1 MQKKKDTQ
9 LQKRITALVMSGVLL
24 ATSVP
29 LMTRPMAAEPSP
41 TDGHWSPEPY
51 FSDAAKDEGAAAW
64 FQNDGSIAVKFPAA
78 IGGETSFREQE
89 KKKNIEGYMFEI
101 FALGKKNPDLTG
113 APEALP
119 ETPIYSTMVAA
130 ADVIKTMDGKSFML
144 TKLFQPGE
152 IQMNGQ
158 PVTRDTDV
166 RLDIR
171 ITAVD
176 DGKWFSEPI
185 DTIVTD
191 VPVFE
196 YDEQKYELIDER
208 NEYAMRQITMFENGW
223 ADKSKRG
230 LLNDFP
236 NEDDRGIEFSN
247 LDPNPET
254 SVSKIVPEVG
264 APYGIDAGENK
275 VGRPS
280 NAIGFRI
287 KNLIGATGSKNFY
300 FDSALSREAYD
311 FTNTDEIWFW
321 FDCSEVHLKD
331 VSFRLRYNEK
341 LMRAWKDAN
350 VNPAP
355 EGYGNDNMSRVPYST
370 KGFSVNK
377 TQAEIDAAKP
387 ILMQSA
393 DGGWKQVKLSAN
405 GTVDLDHFKGYVRV
419 PLELFCA
426 EEDVT
431 VNMHANVVKNAY
443 YNNPFIQ
450 GKENFVTL
458 TKAGT
463 PITEG
468 YLTQLV
474 ETWKGWSTTYTDKGF
489 APAVMVRDAGTESGR
504 RIFWDGTAFVDKGG
518 EFTDAAGNKKTGAF
532 KAIED
537 IYSAGFEIGS
547 YTEESVKKEF
557 FYDNVMA
564 YKKPIIDEHGVAHP
578 NPFPDDQLNGGSN
591 SIGKP
596 VNNFYN
602 QKLDRANIILNAIDN
617 LILAPAWTNYKEVE
631 YISDMIKGFSLSFGE
646 KPGNPKNIFADTDEN
661 ATNGMTAMAIE
672 LDRLDTWKKYR
683 TARALCLEYGTI
695 QEVNGELQIPAN
707 ADMTDLVPGMIEILE
722 NLPPR
727 DWMVNP
733 DAKQKAE
740 IIKLY
745 QAYVTLNRT
754 QLEALGTEEIKA
766 CFDYF
771 AILGKSLGASQN
783 DFVVGQHLAEK
794 PFLPFCDFEQCS
806 IGMNQIVPRV
816 EDDHHSYYGAETDCR
831 HTKGVNTMAGPVGN
845 IHAKGEYLPQNA
857 IPNSTSIHATTAV
870 MRPDGFMGSKAP
882 RIYIHSNSNAVN
894 TLTVSRD
901 GKDNADLNALKR
913 SGGCGANGYQLGKL
927 AKGYSGNES
936 DEATEPP
943 LSLIFYVDFTEL
955 DKEFNMAVNIFSTNN
970 DGTIVKLRPNL
981 SLFGTDSNRKFFLLD
996 PETGNWELTH
1006 CAATQYHFNSESNA
1020 NDKLDLNGY
1029 KGYVRIPL
1037 YHIKGGA
1044 LDDTKLDE
1052 TAEWLNNI
1060 FAIQI
1065 GVGGAGMQGKSYV
1078 IDNIGFTYSEN
1089 YYNPNGQQKPKDK
1102 TYEEIYNAKANPALE
1117 FEYAVDELDAFRKDQ
1132 TTEVENVKNAIKL
1145 YDGLT
1150 DHQRTLPSVKNA
1162 VIALQRAAKWAN
1174 LEWNGQPNSLP
1185 VIIPGESVRPNAVDP
1200 FADPT
1205 ITADVLESEKMTYKR
1220 ESLTLKSF
1228 KAYVEDANLFPTE
1241 AKKADLSVKTGNN
1254 VRFPGFNTK
1263 QNDPLAVGEV
1273 NYAGLGFKDKDQ
1285 VDRILLLFEY
1295 GFSRLSWADQM
1306 KFQKA
1311 PALDNLSREADI
1323 WNKTDEEINA
1333 LPDSPQFIEAWNVYK
1348 AAVRCRELE
1357 KTRTAVEEICQGNKN
1372 AVPPVPEEQKHEG
1385 IFSMYK
1391 SYGYKPEDAGPNES
1405 EKIQDFTEIARRGE
1419 IENLYNK
1426 VYVAQPYYAK
1436 VAAQSGAVVPILN
1449 NFASSVNLFLL
1460 NSKEYQFGAQAPT
1473 AAGLLQ
1479 LQQKYTELNTE
1490 LNKVIAKDQLIQSSM
1505 NPRGLWE
1512 NILYAID
1519 DYTNLLN
1526 NFKRTGELYT
1536 PIEHIR
1542 RKFPIVKTTTAPETD
1557 TTRPAGTDLFMTEK
1571 NNYTDKTVANSFQ
1584 VTYAVDLSQLDGVN
1598 QNWLTFKPTAGV
1610 MKVAANME
1618 GGVPYELTLQINKV
1632 KRDAQGAVL
1641 STEPVKDA
1649 VTALTAKQIQAAV
1662 AGAPIGLCQ
1671 IEPNLYGKDA
1681 DGNSYSLEV
1690 QILSKMNAADIP
1702 VNAFYGEDT
1711 FTLEVKTKNG
1721 ADFVPF
1727 VNAKNQNYASSI
1739 TPKTYTVAY
1748 GKGDTYS
1755 VSFPAETQVNW
1766 GTTAPVDV
1774 SYQVT
1779 SQMADTAS
1787 LKVTVEDAKAAASA
1801 TPYQFLLNGTDT
1813 KQFLAYTPAGFTTP
1827 TEFKGVLNN
1836 VKPQTA
1842 CTLTIPTEEWKKSIG
1857 DYQTTLTYTVEYKN
1871 DSTPAPEPTP
1881 GV

>member
-64 FQNDGSIAVKFPAA
+64 FQNDGAIVVRFPSAV
-78 IGGETSFREQE
+78 GGETSFREQE

-119 ETPIYSTMVAA
+119 ETPLLTKMVSASEVIQTMRAGSPLLTMVFNA
-130 ADVIKTMDGKSFML
+130 
-144 TKLFQPGE
+144 GE
-152 IQMNGQ
+152 VQLGGNA
-158 PVTRDTDV
+158 VTRDTDV
-166 RLDIR
+166 RLNIR

-191 VPVFE
+191 VPIFE
-196 YDEQKYELIDER
+196 YDEGRYKTIDET
-208 NEYAMRQITMFENGW
+208 NPDAMREIVQFEGGALDTATMVTRFEGDGKHLEFVKDNPKPNAG
-223 ADKSKRG
+223 A
-230 LLNDFP
+230 LN
-236 NEDDRGIEFSN
+236 SQ
-247 LDPNPET
+247 T
-254 SVSKIVPEVG
+254 Q
-264 APYGIDAGENK
+264 
-275 VGRPS
+275 RPS
-280 NAIGFRI
+280 KGIGFRLY
-287 KNLIGATGSKNFY
+287 NELNGSNNVEHV
-300 FDSALSREAYD
+300 FDTSWSREAWD
-311 FTNTDEIWFW
+311 FYGAEEIWFW
-321 FDCSEVHLKD
+321 FDCSEVCLNNVSLRMRSNLKGYRCWAD
-331 VSFRLRYNEK
+331 GTIEEDYYNHFS
-341 LMRAWKDAN
+341 N
-350 VNPAP
+350 VI
-355 EGYGNDNMSRVPYST
+355 YST
-370 KGFSVNK
+370 KGFAQHADPAVK
-377 TQAEIDAAKP
+377 AELAKP
-387 ILMQSA
+387 VAEGGKRIRIQQK
-393 DGGWKQVKLSAN
+393 DGGWKEVNIAAGEQLN
-405 GTVDLDHFKGYVRV
+405 LDHMKGYVRV
-419 PLELFCA
+419 PVEFICSETDTTATARTDNLFAWKNDSGKAQITIPQTVVDPAGTSIAEASLMHELVFRKGGFGWNEKHMA
-426 EEDVT
+426 PALMISQRD
-431 VNMHANVVKNAY
+431 
-443 YNNPFIQ
+443 YNNQTNKDRRLKYNTATKQFD
-450 GKENFVTL
+450 ENTGV
-458 TKAGT
+458 
-463 PITEG
+463 
-468 YLTQLV
+468 YL
-474 ETWKGWSTTYTDKGF
+474 ET
-489 APAVMVRDAGTESGR
+489 
-504 RIFWDGTAFVDKGG
+504 
-518 EFTDAAGNKKTGAF
+518 NTGANGQPETFGKKGEF

-537 IYSAGFEIGS
+537 VYSVGFSFDSTTNSKDHI
-547 YTEESVKKEF
+547 F
-557 FYDNVMA
+557 FLDNIMA
-564 YKKPIIDEHGVAHP
+564 YKSTGKYPA
-578 NPFPDDQLNGGSN
+578 NNLGGKVSD
-591 SIGKP
+591 GEP
-596 VNNFYN
+596 VDTFYN
-602 QKLDRANIILNAIDN
+602 QKKDRANIVLDAIDN
-617 LILAPAWTNYKEVE
+617 LIVVPSWTDYKEVE
-631 YISDMIKGFSLSFGE
+631 YIDDMLHGFSASFGE
-646 KPGNPKNIFADTDEN
+646 DPKNPDSIFIDTDISEN
-661 ATNGMTAMAIE
+661 RGMTAIATE
-672 LDRLDTWKKYR
+672 LDRLNAWKRYR
-683 TARALCLEYGTI
+683 QARALCIEQGTI
-695 QEVNGELQIPAN
+695 IENKGELEIPAN

-722 NLPPR
+722 NLPPC

-745 QAYVTLNRT
+745 QAYISLNRT

-816 EDDHHSYYGAETDCR
+816 EDDHNAYNAGATDVR
-831 HTKGVNTMAGPVGN
+831 HTKGVNTLAGPTNYIDDKDNYLLGN
-845 IHAKGEYLPQNA
+845 PIYDFTDIHSATA
-857 IPNSTSIHATTAV
+857 I

-882 RIYIHSNSNAVN
+882 RVYINATNDVMS
-894 TLTVSRD
+894 TITVSRD
-901 GKDNADLNALKR
+901 GKDNADLNALKQ
-913 SGGCGANGYQLGKL
+913 SGGCGNNGYQLGKL
-927 AKGYSGNES
+927 AKGYSG

-981 SLFGTDSNRKFFLLD
+981 SILGTDNNRKFFLLD

-1037 YHIKGGA
+1037 YHIKGGGVGA
-1044 LDDTKLDE
+1044 TKLDE

-1065 GVGGAGMQGKSYV
+1065 GIGARDNNANLQGKSYV
-1078 IDNIGFTYSEN
+1078 IDNIGFTYSEKI
-1089 YYNPNGQQKPKDK
+1089 YNPNGQQKPKDK
-1102 TYEEIYNAKANPALE
+1102 SYEEIYGAKANPALE
-1117 FEYAVDELDAFRKDQ
+1117 FEYAVDELDAFREDQ
-1132 TTEVENVKNAIKL
+1132 TTEVQNVKNAIKL
-1145 YDGLT
+1145 YDNLT
-1150 DHQRTLPSVKNA
+1150 DYQRTLSSVKNA
-1162 VIALQRAAKWAN
+1162 AIALKRAAKWAN
-1174 LEWNGQPNSLP
+1174 LEWDGQPNSLP

-1200 FADPT
+1200 FHST
-1205 ITADVLESEKMTYKR
+1205 IITDQTLTAEVLDQEKMEYKRAPLTLESFE
-1220 ESLTLKSF
+1220 
-1228 KAYVEDANLFPTE
+1228 AYVKDAKIFPTE
-1241 AKKADLSVKTGNN
+1241 AKKADLTAKTDNN
-1254 VRFPGFNTK
+1254 VRFPGFIT
-1263 QNDPLAVGEV
+1263 DPNNLTAMGTV
-1273 NYAGLGFKDKDQ
+1273 NYAGLGFKDKDH
-1285 VDRILLLFEY
+1285 VDRVLLLFEY
-1295 GFSRLSWADQM
+1295 GFSRLPWAEQM
-1306 KFQKA
+1306 KFQKEG
-1311 PALDNLSREADI
+1311 LKGKTEQEI
-1323 WNKTDEEINA
+1323 WNMSDQELNA
-1333 LPDSPQFIEAWNVYK
+1333 LKDSKAFTDAWSVYN

-1357 KTRTAVEEICQGNKN
+1357 KTRAAVEEIYKGNQN
-1372 AVPPVPEEQKHEG
+1372 AVPPVPAEQQHGG
-1385 IFSMYK
+1385 IFSMYIP
-1391 SYGYKPEDAGPNES
+1391 YGYIPEGATVPEDVPAGDIRE
-1405 EKIQDFTEIARRGE
+1405 DFTEIARRGE

-1479 LQQKYTELNTE
+1479 LQQKYTKLNDE
-1490 LNKVIAKDQLIQSSM
+1490 LNKVIAADQLVQSSM

-1519 DYTNLLN
+1519 DYTNLQS

-1536 PIEHIR
+1536 PIEHIL

-1571 NNYTDKTVANSFQ
+1571 NSYTDKTVANSFQ
-1584 VTYAVDLSQLDGVN
+1584 VTYAVDLSQMDGVN

-1662 AGAPIGLCQ
+1662 AGAPIGICQ

-1681 DGNSYSLEV
+1681 DGNSYVLEV

-1702 VNAFYGEDT
+1702 VNAFYGDDT
-1711 FTLEVKTKNG
+1711 FTLDVQAKNG
-1721 ADFVPF
+1721 ADFAPF

-1779 SQMADTAS
+1779 SRMADTAS